1 MRQYFVYILTNLT
14 RSTLYIGVT
23 NDLMIRMEEHRSG
36 KIEGFTKRYNVKY
49 LVYFEEGD
57 DIREAIYREKKLKKW
72 NRAWKERLI
81 NEMNPEWKDLSREW
95 LNGGNDQPIQRFPP
109 ARE

>member
-1 MRQYFVYILTNLT
+1 MRDCFVYILTNLT

-23 NDLMIRMEEHRSG
+23 NDLVRRMIEHRNG
-36 KIEGFTKRYNVKY
+36 TNDGFAKKYNLRY
-49 LVYFEEGD
+49 LVYFEQGD
-57 DIREAIYREKKLKKW
+57 DIREAIYREKQLKKW

-81 NEMNPEWKDLSREW
+81 NEINPEWKDLSREW
-95 LNGGNDQPIQRFPP
+95 LDENNNAIQRFPS